1 MNHELFS
8 LAPLRCEPAQIRDCL
23 CSILHT
29 ILFMRSLGPLIEK
42 DFTCDFCDVT
52 YCAADDRAIDDIVER
67 KIQQVVEFCLQRKS
81 RNGANGQIA
90 TSAGTNEVVI
100 YLHFYEKMQ
109 RRKGNEGETAQS
121 TNSRRYSVG
130 SFGSQ
135 KNGSQT
141 SQGSIGSNSNS
152 RSWSLSNRAKN
163 DERKEKF
170 GRRWESWQIQ
180 LEVVDDLGF
189 EEPKQRSYERE
200 REMQAN
206 DLAEILTGTITH
218 VLALCEE
225 KKSHV
230 PAVLSERTPSFPFE
244 IELPDV
250 NDVTAQGVF
259 SSSFGMLKKLLKD
272 STPTQLI

>member
-1 MNHELFS
+1 M
-8 LAPLRCEPAQIRDCL
+8 
-23 CSILHT
+23 
-29 ILFMRSLGPLIEK
+29 
-42 DFTCDFCDVT
+42 
-52 YCAADDRAIDDIVER
+52 
-67 KIQQVVEFCLQRKS
+67 
-81 RNGANGQIA
+81 
-90 TSAGTNEVVI
+90 
-100 YLHFYEKMQ
+100 
-109 RRKGNEGETAQS
+109 
-121 TNSRRYSVG
+121 
-130 SFGSQ
+130 
-135 KNGSQT
+135 
-141 SQGSIGSNSNS
+141 
-152 RSWSLSNRAKN
+152 
-163 DERKEKF
+163 
-170 GRRWESWQIQ
+170 
-180 LEVVDDLGF
+180 DDLGF